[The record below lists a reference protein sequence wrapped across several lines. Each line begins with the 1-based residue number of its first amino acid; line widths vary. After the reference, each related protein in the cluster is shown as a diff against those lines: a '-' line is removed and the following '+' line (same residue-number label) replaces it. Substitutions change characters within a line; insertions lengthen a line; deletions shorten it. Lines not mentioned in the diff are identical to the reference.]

1 MCNECKKLWELY
13 AQMQL
18 ECVKKNCFITKTLSI
33 QCPHCYENIYIAVE
47 FAELTKAP
55 INIDGLI

>member
-33 QCPHCYENIYIAVE
+33 QCSHTYKSAY
-47 FAELTKAP
+47 KY
-55 INIDGLI
+55 